1 MKKLLATLL
10 AGMLLLTG
18 CTGST
23 SEQPAPSEEP
33 ATEAQV
39 LKIGAIPDFD
49 QEKLTAGFGSFAEDL
64 SSKIGIPVEYV
75 PTVDY
80 ASLVTAFERGEI
92 DLAWFGGL
100 TGVQAM
106 SLVANSEPIAQRTQD
121 AKFQSVFI
129 QQKGLGLTSLED
141 LKGHT
146 FSFGSESS
154 TSGHLMPRYFLKEAG
169 VNPET
174 DFTGGPN
181 YSGSHDKTYK
191 LVEAGAF
198 ETGAVNI
205 QYWNKM
211 NEEGAVDLEKVEVLY
226 ITPEYYDYNWTIN
239 DVDAKFGAGTKDKIK
254 DAILSMKPGDNEVM
268 ELLSVEQFIPTSREN
283 YKMIEKVARELE
295 IIK

>member
-211 NEEGAVDLEKVEVLY
+211 NEEGTVDLEKVEVLY

-268 ELLSVEQFIPTSREN
+268 ELLSVEQFIPTFREN

>member
-92 DLAWFGGL
+92 DLAWFWGL
-100 TGVQAM
+100 T
-106 SLVANSEPIAQRTQD
+106 
-121 AKFQSVFI
+121 
-129 QQKGLGLTSLED
+129 
-141 LKGHT
+141 
-146 FSFGSESS
+146 
-154 TSGHLMPRYFLKEAG
+154 
-169 VNPET
+169 
-174 DFTGGPN
+174 
-181 YSGSHDKTYK
+181 
-191 LVEAGAF
+191 
-198 ETGAVNI
+198 
-205 QYWNKM
+205 
-211 NEEGAVDLEKVEVLY
+211 
-226 ITPEYYDYNWTIN
+226 
-239 DVDAKFGAGTKDKIK
+239 
-254 DAILSMKPGDNEVM
+254 
-268 ELLSVEQFIPTSREN
+268 
-283 YKMIEKVARELE
+283 
-295 IIK
+295 